1 MMRGKNLEDPFFQQ
15 ESKQTNMKK
24 SAQKTKATTQK
35 FIEILDIVDNIVLLS
50 SGNACS
56 AIEVQATNFALLSQE
71 EQNVRV
77 LSYSSLLNSLS
88 FSIQVFIRSKKID
101 ISSYLRLLDTE
112 VEKSQNQLLKGQIKL
127 YKDFVQDLI
136 RANVVLDKKFYI
148 VVPYTGLESGMNMS
162 RDNFFL
168 SARAKLSMKA
178 ESLHAMLRRMNLSA
192 KTLNKEELVKLFH
205 EIYNGDFD
213 QIDKIAQNIKYPFV
227 KREIV

>member
-1 MMRGKNLEDPFFQQ
+1 MKN
-15 ESKQTNMKK
+15 

-35 FIEILDIVDNIVLLS
+35 FIGILDIVDNIVLLG
-50 SGNACS
+50 SGNACLV
-56 AIEVQATNFALLSQE
+56 IEVQATNFALLSQE

-88 FSIQVFIRSKKID
+88 FPIQVYIRSKKID
-101 ISSYLRLLDTE
+101 ISSYLRLLEDE
-112 VEKSQNQLLKGQIKL
+112 VEKSQNQLLRNQIKL
-127 YKDFVQDLI
+127 YKDFVQELV
-136 RANVVLDKKFYI
+136 RVNAVLDKKFYLVI
-148 VVPYTGLESGMNMS
+148 PYTGLESGIGMS

-168 SARAKLSMKA
+168 SARAKLSIKV

-227 KREIV
+227 KREII